1 MNSPHKLVMDAI
13 KGALSHTGTPTSYG
27 WNARFPA
34 IALAYAAPVEDI
46 VLDFTSNSRNVFYGQ
61 LAGFEDLDMTQ
72 VDQYQACAIY
82 TTMAANARMEKPR
95 NFSGVVLGHVD
106 WCLSYRDKRGTATGI
121 EANDTESPLNAIDEA
136 MCQIFLV
143 DLGVNI
149 ALPSGVRY
157 FRDFAS
163 QRTPLILNDDGFSQI
178 VQYELPFEVHI

>member
-13 KGALSHTGTPTSYG
+13 KGAMSDSSKG
-27 WNARFPA
+27 WNKIFPA
-34 IALAYAAPVEDI
+34 IAAIYAAPVEDI
-46 VLDFTSNSRNVFYGQ
+46 VLDFTANSRNVFFGQ
-61 LAGFEDLDMTQ
+61 LAGFDDLDLTQ

-82 TTMAANARMEKPR
+82 TTMASNARMERPR
-95 NFSGVVLGHVD
+95 NFSGPVLGHVD

-136 MCQIFLV
+136 MCQIFLA

-157 FRDFAS
+157 FRDLSS

-178 VQYELPFEVHI
+178 VQYEIPFEVHI